1 MKMLKQPN
9 LKSLAIAAF
18 GLFATL
24 QALDL
29 HSSYLLSCG
38 LWIETAH
45 TVDSRVIKESR
56 ELLTEANPLLSGAT
70 STLEFIWR
78 LLLFKLIA
86 FSVWC
91 YSFYKQILSRSA
103 LEINKDFIYMALTL
117 DALYLIVVIHNY
129 FLISKVTL

>member
-1 MKMLKQPN
+1 MKILK
-9 LKSLAIAAF
+9 KSNSKSVAITAFCVFAA
-18 GLFATL
+18 L

-38 LWIETAH
+38 LWMETAH

-56 ELLTEANPLLSGAT
+56 ELLTETNPLLRGAT
-70 STLEFIWR
+70 SALEFILK

-91 YSFYKQILSRSA
+91 YSFYKQIQSRSA
-103 LEINKDFIYMALTL
+103 LEVHKDFIYMALTL
-117 DALYLIVVIHNY
+117 DALYLFVVIHNY
-129 FLISKVTL
+129 FLISKATL